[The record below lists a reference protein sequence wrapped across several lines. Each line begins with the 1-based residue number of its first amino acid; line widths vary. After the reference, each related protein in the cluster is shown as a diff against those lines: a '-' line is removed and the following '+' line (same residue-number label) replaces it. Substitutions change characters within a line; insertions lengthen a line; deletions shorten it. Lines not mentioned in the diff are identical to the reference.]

1 MKKRIL
7 ILSSAL
13 LVGAVAYASL
23 TFAPKHTSVLNA
35 SGTIEARTIH
45 VGSKIGGRIE
55 SVLVHEGDRVE
66 AGQTL
71 ILLDSAELSAALE
84 QATARV
90 AQARASLEKLQNGY
104 QPEEVEEARAAADAA
119 RAEFQD
125 SRHGYTKEEI
135 AQAAAERDRAQSDA
149 DNAHITYVRYEDLF
163 RDEAISRQQ
172 RDDAQARWEQARATL
187 DKASQHLTQL
197 QGGYRVEVVSAAESR
212 LRQAQAVAMK
222 KERGYR
228 SEEIAAA
235 RAELAQAV
243 ADRKKMEVRLA
254 EHKIVSPAAAVI
266 EVMDVR
272 PGDLVRENDPVA
284 TLLERGQL
292 YVRVYVPETR
302 LGLAHPGQP
311 AEVTVDS
318 FHGQKFAAHVEQVN
332 QKAEYLPRNVETE
345 NARSHQFFGLKLA
358 IDDPG
363 SGLRAGMAADVTL
376 QLEGN

>member
-1 MKKRIL
+1 MEGTTQMKKRIL

-149 DNAHITYVRYEDLF
+149 DNAHITYVRYENLF
-163 RDEAISRQQ
+163 RDE
-172 RDDAQARWEQARATL
+172 
-187 DKASQHLTQL
+187 
-197 QGGYRVEVVSAAESR
+197 
-212 LRQAQAVAMK
+212 
-222 KERGYR
+222 
-228 SEEIAAA
+228 
-235 RAELAQAV
+235 
-243 ADRKKMEVRLA
+243 
-254 EHKIVSPAAAVI
+254 
-266 EVMDVR
+266 
-272 PGDLVRENDPVA
+272 
-284 TLLERGQL
+284 
-292 YVRVYVPETR
+292 
-302 LGLAHPGQP
+302 
-311 AEVTVDS
+311 
-318 FHGQKFAAHVEQVN
+318 
-332 QKAEYLPRNVETE
+332 
-345 NARSHQFFGLKLA
+345 
-358 IDDPG
+358 
-363 SGLRAGMAADVTL
+363 
-376 QLEGN
+376 

>member
-7 ILSSAL
+7 VLSGAVL
-13 LVGAVAYASL
+13 LGAVAYAGL
-23 TFAPKHTSVLNA
+23 TFAPKTKSVLNA

-55 SVLVHEGDRVE
+55 NVLVHEGDQVE

-71 ILLDSAELSAALE
+71 ILLDSAELNAALE
-84 QATARV
+84 QATAHV
-90 AQARASLEKLQNGY
+90 AQARASLEKLLNGY
-104 QPEEVEEARAAADAA
+104 QPEEIEEARAAADAA

-125 SRHGYTKEEI
+125 SRRGYTKEEI
-135 AQAAAERDRAQSDA
+135 AQAAAERDRAQADA
-149 DNAHITYVRYEDLF
+149 DNAHTTYLRYEDLY

-172 RDDAQARWEQARATL
+172 RDDAQARWEQARAVL
-187 DKASQHLTQL
+187 DKAAQQLSQLE
-197 QGGYRVEVVSAAESR
+197 GGYRTEVVSAAESR
-212 LRQAQAVAMK
+212 LRQAEAAAMK

-228 SEEIAAA
+228 PEEIAAA
-235 RAELAQAV
+235 RAELAQAE
-243 ADRKKMEVRLA
+243 ADRKKMAVRLA
-254 EHKIVSPAAAVI
+254 EHRIVSPAAAVV

-272 PGDLVRENDPVA
+272 PGDLVGENDPIA

-292 YVRVYVPETR
+292 YVRVYVPETK
-302 LGLAHPGQP
+302 LGLAHPGQK

-318 FHGQKFAAHVEQVN
+318 FHGQSFAAHVEQVN
-332 QKAEYLPRNVETE
+332 HKAEYLPRNVETE
-345 NARSHQFFGLKLA
+345 DARSHQFFGLKLA

-363 SGLRAGMAADVTL
+363 SSLRAGMAADVTL